1 MPRPPVTTD
10 ARILHS
16 LLRAGSSFL
25 SGETIA
31 TEMGVTR
38 VGIHARL
45 DNLRKQGFEIEAAR
59 HRGYRI
65 AKEPTQLHP
74 AWVEALL
81 AFKGREVDLV
91 YHSVIDSTNSEAER
105 LLAAGQE
112 TPFVVLADK
121 QTSGRGRMGRI
132 WHSPSEGNVYLT
144 LGYRPLLSP
153 SRMGTFTL
161 WIGAK
166 LVEVLRRETGLPLSI
181 KWPNDIL
188 CRGHKV
194 AGLLA
199 EARIDADRMRDCL
212 LGIGLNVNSQP
223 SSWPAAAAKV
233 ATSLAAERFSADPE
247 APRLNLNRLLATVL
261 FELLAAADEFI
272 AGDVTS
278 KLTELWPTVDGIAGQ
293 TVAVRSG
300 NRDWRGQVLGIN
312 ADGALLLKTEDGK
325 TQPFHAGEITLG
337 SEQFSG

>member
-10 ARILHS
+10 ARILLS
-16 LLRAGSSFL
+16 LLRAGDTFL

-45 DNLRKQGFEIEAAR
+45 DNLRKQGFRIDAAR

-65 AKEPTQLHP
+65 AEEPVQLHP
-74 AWVEALL
+74 SWIEALT

-105 LLAAGQE
+105 LLAGGLE
-112 TPFVVLADK
+112 TPFVVMADR
-121 QTSGRGRMGRI
+121 QTAGRGRMGRV
-132 WHSPSEGNVYLT
+132 WHSPSEGNVYFT
-144 LGYRPLLSP
+144 LGFRPLLSP
-153 SRMGTFTL
+153 SRMATFTL
-161 WIGAK
+161 WIGAR
-166 LVEVLRRETGLPLSI
+166 LVEVLRRETGLPLML

-188 CRGHKV
+188 CRGHKL

-199 EARIDADRMRDCL
+199 EARIDTDRMRDCL

-223 SSWPAAAAKV
+223 ATWPAAAAKT
-233 ATSLAAERFSADPE
+233 ATSLAAERALQQPK
-247 APRLNLNRLLATVL
+247 APALNLNRLIASVL
-261 FELLAAADEFI
+261 FELLAAYDEFI
-272 AGDVTS
+272 AADVTP
-278 KLTELWPTVDGIAGQ
+278 KLLALWPQLDGMAGKTVE
-293 TVAVRSG
+293 VRSG
-300 NRDWRGQVLGIN
+300 TREWRGEVIGIN
-312 ADGALLLKTEDGK
+312 ADGALLLKTADGK

-337 SEQFSG
+337 SEQFTS